1 MSPIRRIVH
10 PTDLSIASGSA
21 LIWAI
26 RLAKQNRAELLVL
39 HVLPPP
45 TPIFEAEPVER
56 PHKEAQLSALVKRI
70 RWVKVKTRRLLLK
83 GKTSVAKH
91 IVKSARILRADLIVM
106 GTHGRTGISRLF
118 VGSVA
123 ARVVASAHCPVLVVR
138 AQSVKASPSRRS
150 WSRHDERKKE
160 GELLP

>member
-10 PTDLSIASGSA
+10 PTDFALASRSA

-45 TPIFEAEPVER
+45 TPIFEVESAER
-56 PHKEAQLSALVKRI
+56 PQKEAQLSALMRRI
-70 RWVKVKTRRLLLK
+70 RWVRVKARRLLLK
-83 GKTSVAKH
+83 GETSVAKH

-118 VGSVA
+118 IGSVA

-138 AQSVKASPSRRS
+138 AQSARS
-150 WSRHDERKKE
+150 SSQRTWSQPNERPKE
-160 GELLP
+160 NVIP